1 LKREQLI
8 QKFRKE
14 ARQLGRTFDV
24 DMARGK
30 GGHCTVWVGGRAT
43 IIPSGE
49 ISPAFE
55 KIIRR
60 QLGLGD

>member
-1 LKREQLI
+1 MKREQLI

-14 ARQLGRTFDV
+14 ARDKGLSFAV

-30 GGHCTVWVGGRAT
+30 GGHCLVWVAGRT
-43 IIPSGE
+43 TVIPSGE
-49 ISPAFE
+49 ISPTFE

-60 QLGLGD
+60 QLGL

>member
-1 LKREQLI
+1 MKREQLI

-14 ARQLGRTFDV
+14 AKAKGLALMV

-30 GGHCTVWVGGRAT
+30 GGHCLITVGDRITVV
-43 IIPSGE
+43 PSGE
-49 ISPAFE
+49 ISPNFE

-60 QLGLGD
+60 QLGL

>member
-1 LKREQLI
+1 MELKREQLI

-14 ARQLGRTFDV
+14 AKLQGLPFRV

-30 GGHCTVWVGGRAT
+30 GGHCMVWVGDRAT
-43 IIPSGE
+43 VIPSGE

-60 QLGLGD
+60 QLGL